1 MYKNEALERVG
12 GTPEA
17 SKSGLWHQS
26 GRRWYP
32 EGVLE
37 AILAPKMVHF
47 GSHLGAVLELRCNFF
62 VIFLG
67 CEISTDFEYVSDAIL
82 LDFGAS

>member
-1 MYKNEALERVG
+1 MNKNEALERVR

-32 EGVLE
+32 EGDLE
-37 AILAPKMVHF
+37 AIVAPKMVQLVRDIF
-47 GSHLGAVLELRCNFF
+47 GVRNFN
-62 VIFLG
+62 
-67 CEISTDFEYVSDAIL
+67 
-82 LDFGAS
+82 